1 MDEGFTSYISS
12 LAMNE
17 VMNQNRENPNAGSYN
32 GYIRLA
38 TSGVEQS
45 LTTHAD
51 RYQYN
56 RAYGTSAYS
65 KGAVFM
71 AQLGYVIG
79 EDALKKTIKKYYQDF
94 AFKHPTPNDFIRTAE
109 KVSGMQLGWYLI
121 DFGQTTNTIDYA
133 VNNIDGNSITL
144 ERIGLMPMPLDV
156 TVTFNDNT
164 TETFHIP
171 LRMARGHKPT
181 SATVIDNWAWAYPT
195 YIFETDK
202 QVKSVEIDPK
212 NLMADVDKSNNKRGI

>member
-1 MDEGFTSYISS
+1 
-12 LAMNE
+12 
-17 VMNQNRENPNAGSYN
+17 MNQNRDNPNAGSYN

-38 TSGVEQS
+38 TSGVEQP

-79 EDALKKTIKKYYQDF
+79 EEALEKTIKKYYNDF

-133 VNNIDGNSITL
+133 INNIDGNSISL

-195 YIFETDK
+195 YTFETNK